1 MLFIIKKFSLVL
13 YSSLFLFSTNVFS
26 QNDLSPQAVTP
37 NNCGVTRL
45 SIDLIRR
52 LPFEALDSEPKD
64 LRYTL
69 NTPVI
74 IIARL
79 GAKEK
84 STLYNLRRLRDIKTY
99 FTSPATGMPGSLII
113 TAQGE
118 RVKKGNARVEVYY
131 GGVFQLLINV
141 DYKKNLQLLKCYY

>member
-1 MLFIIKKFSLVL
+1 MLSIIKKFSFVL
-13 YSSLFLFSTNVFS
+13 YLSFVLFSTNVFS
-26 QNDLSPQAVTP
+26 QNENSPQASSP
-37 NNCGVTRL
+37 NACGITRL

-52 LPFEALDSEPKD
+52 LPFESLDNEAKD
-64 LRYTL
+64 LRYTY

-99 FTSPATGMPGSLII
+99 FWRTAGLPESLII

-118 RVKKGNARVEVYY
+118 RVKEGNGRVEVYY

-141 DYKKNLQLLKCYY
+141 GHKKNLQLLKYDY